1 MAKKRL
7 ELTSRAPIGAY
18 KKRLISEIV
27 ENKDKK
33 EIFSFIREGYD
44 VSDEVLEAVGIKKY
58 VGEKKARSVIVDHV
72 KDDAVYDKDTVSVK
86 KVLTEIST
94 LDNEETPESETERKE
109 KEKNDTGY
117 DTYAEFN

>member
-94 LDNEETPESETERKE
+94 LDNEESPESETERKE

>member
-58 VGEKKARSVIVDHV
+58 VGEKKATSVIVDHV

-94 LDNEETPESETERKE
+94 LDNEESPESETERKE

>member
-7 ELTSRAPIGAY
+7 ELTSRAPIGVY
-18 KKRLISEIV
+18 KKHLISEIV

-58 VGEKKARSVIVDHV
+58 VGEKKAKSVIVDHV
-72 KDDAVYDKDTVSVK
+72 KDDAVYDKDIVSVK

-94 LDNEETPESETERKE
+94 LDNEESPESETERKE

>member
-94 LDNEETPESETERKE
+94 RDNEETLESEAERKE